1 MSRASPSPLPVT
13 SLPHPLQAWNGAYPD
28 PFPEAAGAS
37 WFGHLL
43 QDLSVWSVSSKTLC
57 HSSEHVILTV
67 EILSGD
73 EAALTAESSQ
83 CPKRWP
89 TRQTPKH

>member
-1 MSRASPSPLPVT
+1 MSRASPTPLPVT
-13 SLPHPLQAWNGAYPD
+13 NLPHPLQAWNGAYPD

-43 QDLSVWSVSSKTLC
+43 QDLSVWSLSSKTLC

-67 EILSGD
+67 QTLSGGD
-73 EAALTAESSQ
+73 EAALTAVISM
-83 CPKRWP
+83 
-89 TRQTPKH
+89 H